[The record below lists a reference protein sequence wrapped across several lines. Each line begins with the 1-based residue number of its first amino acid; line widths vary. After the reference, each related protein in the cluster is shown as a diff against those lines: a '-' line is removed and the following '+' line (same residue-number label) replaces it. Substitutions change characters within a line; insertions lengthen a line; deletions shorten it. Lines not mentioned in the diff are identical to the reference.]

1 MTGNKFLITTA
12 LILLMLASLV
22 NGTAVVK
29 ANPIPWSASPNQ
41 EKPALTIQSPTN
53 NSRYPSEVPLDF
65 NVTAPNSWSAYYWPE
80 YYVGEINSITV
91 YLDSNLI
98 INYSK
103 YRIETYFDGNKTT
116 QYIDALNIENHY
128 YNVLNQTSEGNNV
141 LNITVLS
148 YTFAKGEPYDNTAI
162 ESGAS
167 VNGKPVYKYPNV
179 ISEIVNFIVEKGT
192 VAKPTA
198 TTTSTAVPST
208 PEFHSWIIF
217 PILVV
222 IMIFCL
228 ISYRIRGK
236 NRLNR

>member
-91 YLDSNLI
+91 YPNPVGDKVNISLHTVESMTLNFEI
-98 INYSK
+98 INMTGEILQRMQTEAGRGS
-103 YRIETYFDGNKTT
+103 
-116 QYIDALNIENHY
+116 NHY
-128 YNVLNQTSEGNNV
+128 ILSTGSLHSGIYSLRISSDKGYVLNKKLV
-141 LNITVLS
+141 KLN
-148 YTFAKGEPYDNTAI
+148 
-162 ESGAS
+162 
-167 VNGKPVYKYPNV
+167 
-179 ISEIVNFIVEKGT
+179 
-192 VAKPTA
+192 
-198 TTTSTAVPST
+198 
-208 PEFHSWIIF
+208 
-217 PILVV
+217 
-222 IMIFCL
+222 
-228 ISYRIRGK
+228 
-236 NRLNR
+236 